1 MKFERIQPPASLKDY
16 VRYFWILE
24 SSDSDVAPKTFIPLA
39 DGCPG
44 LMFQQPDRGAFYDP
58 TQRKL
63 PGIFVYGQTTNHI
76 EVYSKGNVQMI
87 GVYFRPDA
95 LSSIFGLNASEL
107 TDTCLDLNAWAEE
120 QGVFLL
126 EQLVAI
132 RSTAG
137 KIERLSAYLVDQI
150 KKNTVRPDA
159 LVPYAVARI
168 IQSKGTVSLKELQ
181 KTVNLSERSFER
193 KFNQSVGVSPKV
205 FSRVSRFQASL
216 NQFRADDF
224 NRLSDIAFDNLYADQ
239 SHFIRSFK
247 EFSGFSPNQFQ
258 KRSFELV
265 ENFPQLIP

>member
-1 MKFERIQPPASLKDY
+1 MKFERIQPPACLKDY

-24 SSDSDVAPKTFIPLA
+24 SSDTDRAPKTFLPLA

-44 LMFQQPDRGAFYDP
+44 LLFQEPDRGTFYGP
-58 TQRKL
+58 MQQKL
-63 PGIFVYGQTTNHI
+63 PGIFVYGQTVNTI
-76 EVYSKGNVQMI
+76 ELYSVGNVRMI

-95 LSSIFGLNASEL
+95 LNSIFGLNASEY

-120 QGVFLL
+120 QGVSLL

-132 RSTAG
+132 RSAVG

-150 KKNTVRPDA
+150 KRNTARPDA
-159 LVPYAVARI
+159 LIPYAVARI

-181 KTVNLSERSFER
+181 KTAHLSERSFER
-193 KFNQSVGVSPKV
+193 KFNQRVGISPKV
-205 FSRVSRFQASL
+205 FSRICRFQASL
-216 NQFRADDF
+216 SQFRADDF

-247 EFSGFSPNQFQ
+247 EFSGFAPNQFQ
-258 KRSFELV
+258 KRSLELV
-265 ENFPQLIP
+265 ENFPQLIH